1 MTSFHLNGSLTEV
14 DAPPEMP
21 LLWVLRDLLHLRGTK
36 FGCGA
41 AQCRACTV
49 HLNGESMPSCVLP
62 VSAVAGQQVVSIEGL
77 NGRVAEAVQTA
88 WTELDVPQC
97 GYCQSGQVMGATA
110 LLRRNPNPDD
120 AAIDE
125 AMSPHLC
132 RCGTYVRIRA
142 AIHLAAKRLTE
153 SPNPLPLKR

>member
-1 MTSFHLNGSLTEV
+1 MITLDLNGKAVQV

-21 LLWVLRDLLHLRGTK
+21 LLWVLRDLLQLRGSK

-49 HLNGESMPSCVLP
+49 HLNGEATPSCVLP
-62 VSAVAGQQVVSIEGL
+62 VSAVAGQKVVSIEGL
-77 NGRVAEAVQTA
+77 KGRVAETVQQA
-88 WTELDVPQC
+88 WVELDVPQC
-97 GYCQSGQVMGATA
+97 GYCQSGQVMGAVA
-110 LLRRNPNPDD
+110 LLRRNPAPDD

-142 AIHLAAKRLTE
+142 AIHLAAQRLA
-153 SPNPLPLKR
+153 SPDRPR